1 MKKEGRQKLVVLIF
15 YLLLMVLIAAAAVFA
30 YRLSKSREELLVSPD
45 FNLVPATEAGEKIEN
60 MYEFETMENSSFP
73 VEELEDLEKTKHRD
87 SEYVHY
93 LILGVDTRDGEK
105 LSKSDA
111 IMILS
116 IDESTGKVVLTSIPR
131 DWYVYI
137 QGKGWDK
144 IAYAYTYGKTALVE
158 DTLELNCDI
167 TFSGYF
173 TIGFEGLEDII
184 DQLGGVEITLTEE
197 ESEHLLTFYGVDG
210 THAGVNLLDGLQ
222 TINYCR
228 ICKIDSDF
236 VRTNRQYKVLCAIY
250 DKFKETSSVYY
261 PKLVSEF
268 YNYVSTDCSA
278 AECVDIISAVYE
290 EGLEQLDYG
299 LMFSEEDGSGRNI
312 DEVYYFVLDDM
323 EKTIQK
329 WYTNL
334 GDEEYEPS
342 ETLKK
347 ISAYLASIKK

>member
-1 MKKEGRQKLVVLIF
+1 
-15 YLLLMVLIAAAAVFA
+15 
-30 YRLSKSREELLVSPD
+30 
-45 FNLVPATEAGEKIEN
+45 
-60 MYEFETMENSSFP
+60 
-73 VEELEDLEKTKHRD
+73 
-87 SEYVHY
+87 
-93 LILGVDTRDGEK
+93 
-105 LSKSDA
+105 
-111 IMILS
+111 
-116 IDESTGKVVLTSIPR
+116 
-131 DWYVYI
+131 
-137 QGKGWDK
+137 
-144 IAYAYTYGKTALVE
+144 
-158 DTLELNCDI
+158 
-167 TFSGYF
+167 
-173 TIGFEGLEDII
+173 
-184 DQLGGVEITLTEE
+184 
-197 ESEHLLTFYGVDG
+197 
-210 THAGVNLLDGLQ
+210 
-222 TINYCR
+222 
-228 ICKIDSDF
+228 
-236 VRTNRQYKVLCAIY
+236 VLCAIY